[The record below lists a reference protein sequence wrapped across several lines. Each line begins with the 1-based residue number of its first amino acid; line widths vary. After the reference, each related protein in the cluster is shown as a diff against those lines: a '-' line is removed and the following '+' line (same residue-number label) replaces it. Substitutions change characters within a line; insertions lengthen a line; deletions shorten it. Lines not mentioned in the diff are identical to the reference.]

1 MNGFAR
7 VIAFLAVALFAAG
20 QTQVDLRTQ
29 GKDVDFS
36 TAPLTRPART
46 GTAIPGTCETGE
58 LFYLLTAP
66 AGQNLYGCTSTN
78 VFTLESGG
86 SGSGGAGMASMLGDL
101 AVTMTTPN
109 TVLTIGANCSAST
122 PCNVRIGDTVYVFT
136 TAATATISSGSPT
149 AYFYVDSSRKPKRRR
164 SFRNRHM
171 QFKLRGDQRVYISIG
186 FGLAVELDG
195 RISGAWVTNGGS
207 DLRAWLGVKPNP
219 TAGAALVQ
227 SGNQISFD
235 TTTGLQQTL
244 VNASSPGTT
253 AGLLTKLTGGQ
264 VVITATSDTT
274 GVVGICSSN
283 CGTTGTATI
292 VIVGLTACIADNT
305 VTAGD
310 YIQIGTSTAG
320 RCKSAGATRPTSG
333 QIVGRATGT
342 ASAGNSFPVLLF
354 PAP

>member
-1 MNGFAR
+1 
-7 VIAFLAVALFAAG
+7 VAG

-46 GTAIPGTCETGE
+46 GTGIPSTCETGE

-101 AVTMTTPN
+101 AVTLTTPN
-109 TVLTIGANCSAST
+109 TVLTMGANCSAST
-122 PCNVRIGDTVYVFT
+122 PCNVRIGDTVYAFT
-136 TAATATISSGSPT
+136 TPATATISSGSPT
-149 AYFYVDSSRKPKRRR
+149 AYFYVDSSG
-164 SFRNRHM
+164 NR
-171 QFKLRGDQRVYISIG
+171 SIG
-186 FGLAVELDG
+186 VASGTVSCNSSCLVTNAATFPAGSVSVWTWTAV
-195 RISGAWVTNGGS
+195 SGAWVTNGGT

-227 SGNQISFD
+227 SGNQIGFD

-244 VNASSPGTT
+244 VNASSPGTS
-253 AGLLTKLTGGQ
+253 AGLLAKLSGGQ
-264 VVITATSDTT
+264 VVMAATSDTS

-283 CGTTGTATI
+283 CGTAGTAT
-292 VIVGLTACIADNT
+292 VVTVGLSACIADNT

-320 RCKSAGATRPTSG
+320 RCKSAGATKPASG
-333 QIVGRATGT
+333 QIVGRATST
-342 ASAGNSFPVLLF
+342 ASAGNTFSILLF
-354 PAP
+354 AAP